1 MINNSFRKTLLGYLH
16 PFGWLSTHYG
26 IFTSPNSES
35 ISQKKVRIM
44 RPSKQKFNISYKE
57 FAKHCERLESDQV
70 TQITKQ
76 IKLIPTASPDE
87 IKDFINSNQIEGNI
101 TNIAK
106 NFDFLPP
113 EYSQILVSKSITS
126 PTPIQQAIIPLI
138 LEGRDVIAVAE
149 TGSGKTLAYALPGI
163 IHTKAQPQALGPR
176 ILVLA
181 PTRELAQQ
189 IQTQYEPFIRTC
201 CVYGGVY
208 KNLQYCELLGMKE
221 SRNNIILP
229 SVIIGT
235 PGRLLDFMKDGLPL
249 NSITQVVLDEADR
262 MLDMG
267 FEEQIIS
274 ILQGIRKDRQ
284 TLFFSATWPNEV
296 QRLANSF
303 CNQDPILLQIGEQG
317 LSVNKN
323 IQQEVIIVYENKFE
337 QFVELA
343 ERLKGQKL
351 LIFCQKKIDTQ
362 KLEYRLSLHGL
373 KARYLHGNLK
383 QVERDYIMEDFKT
396 GAINCLITT
405 NLASRGLD
413 ISDVDVV
420 INYDFPDKIEDYIH
434 RIGRTGRA
442 GKKGLAISFLEPGL
456 INNRLKNDLVQVL
469 QQSNQVIPQELF
481 NIRL

>member
-1 MINNSFRKTLLGYLH
+1 M
-16 PFGWLSTHYG
+16 STIPH
-26 IFTSPNSES
+26 SES
-35 ISQKKVRIM
+35 ISPKVRIM
-44 RPSKQKFNISYKE
+44 RPSKQKFNITFKE
-57 FAKHCERLESDQV
+57 FAKHCERLQLNQV
-70 TQITKQ
+70 SEIIKQ
-76 IKLIPTASPDE
+76 IKLIPTASPNE
-87 IKDFINSNQIEGNI
+87 IQDFFNSNKIVGNI
-101 TNIAK
+101 NNIAT
-106 NFDFLPP
+106 NFDFLPA
-113 EYSQILVSKSITS
+113 EYQSILISKNITS

-138 LEGRDVIAVAE
+138 LEGRDVIAIAE

-163 IHTKAQPQALGPR
+163 IHSQAQPKVLGPR

-189 IQTQYEPFIRTC
+189 IQSQYELFTRTC

-208 KNLQYCELLGMKE
+208 KNLQFSEIMGIKE
-221 SRNNIILP
+221 SRNKINLP

-267 FEEQIIS
+267 FEEQIQTV
-274 ILQGIRKDRQ
+274 LQGIREDRQ

-296 QRLANSF
+296 QRLANSL
-303 CNQDPILLQIGEQG
+303 CIQDPILLQIGEQG

-323 IQQEVIIVYENKFE
+323 IQQEIIIVYENKFE
-337 QFVELA
+337 QFVELT

-362 KLEYRLSLHGL
+362 KLEYRLSQHGL

-396 GAINCLITT
+396 GTINCLITT

-413 ISDVDVV
+413 VSDVDVV

-442 GKKGLAISFLEPGL
+442 GKKGLAISFLEPCF

-481 NIRL
+481 NLRL

>member
-1 MINNSFRKTLLGYLH
+1 MINNSFRKTLYLH
-16 PFGWLSTHYG
+16 SFGWLSTYYSMSTTPH
-26 IFTSPNSES
+26 SES
-35 ISQKKVRIM
+35 ISPKVRIM
-44 RPSKQKFNISYKE
+44 RPSKQKFNITFKE
-57 FAKHCERLESDQV
+57 FAKHCERLQLNQV
-70 TQITKQ
+70 SEIIKQ
-76 IKLIPTASPDE
+76 IKLIPTASPNE
-87 IKDFINSNQIEGNI
+87 IQDFVNSNKIVGNI
-101 TNIAK
+101 NNIAT
-106 NFDFLPP
+106 NFDFLPA
-113 EYSQILVSKSITS
+113 EYQSILISKNITS

-138 LEGRDVIAVAE
+138 LEGRDVIAIAE

-163 IHTKAQPQALGPR
+163 IHSQAQPKVLGPR

-189 IQTQYEPFIRTC
+189 IQSQYELFTRTC

-208 KNLQYCELLGMKE
+208 KNLQFSEIMGIKE
-221 SRNNIILP
+221 SRNKINLP

-267 FEEQIIS
+267 FEEQIQTV
-274 ILQGIRKDRQ
+274 LQGIREDRQ

-296 QRLANSF
+296 QRLANSL
-303 CNQDPILLQIGEQG
+303 CIKDPILLQIGEQG

-323 IQQEVIIVYENKFE
+323 IQQEIIIVYENKFE
-337 QFVELA
+337 QFVELT

-362 KLEYRLSLHGL
+362 KLEYRLSQHGL

-383 QVERDYIMEDFKT
+383 QIERDYIMEDFKT
-396 GAINCLITT
+396 GTINCLITT

-413 ISDVDVV
+413 VSDVDVV

-442 GKKGLAISFLEPGL
+442 GKKGLAISFLEPCF

-481 NIRL
+481 NLRL

>member
-1 MINNSFRKTLLGYLH
+1 
-16 PFGWLSTHYG
+16 
-26 IFTSPNSES
+26 
-35 ISQKKVRIM
+35 M
-44 RPSKQKFNISYKE
+44 RPSKQKFNISFRE
-57 FAKHCERLESDQV
+57 FVKHCEKLKSDQE
-70 TQITKQ
+70 TKIIKS

-87 IKDFINSNQIEGNI
+87 INDFVNSNQIEGNI

-106 NFDFLPP
+106 DFDFLPK
-113 EYSQILVSKSITS
+113 EYSSILSSKSITS
-126 PTPIQQAIIPLI
+126 PTPIQKAIIPLI
-138 LEGRDVIAVAE
+138 LEGNDVIAVAE
-149 TGSGKTLAYALPGI
+149 TGSGKTLAYALPGV
-163 IHTKAQPQALGPR
+163 IHIQAQPQALGPR

-181 PTRELAQQ
+181 PTRELVQQ
-189 IQTQYEPFIRTC
+189 IQTQYELFTRTC

-208 KNLQYCELLGMKE
+208 KNLQYSELLGIKQ
-221 SRNNIILP
+221 SRNNISLP

-235 PGRLLDFMKDGLPL
+235 PGRLLDFMKDGYPL
-249 NSITQVVLDEADR
+249 KSITQVVLDEADR

-267 FEEQIIS
+267 FEEQITQIF
-274 ILQGIRKDRQ
+274 QKVRKERQ
-284 TLFFSATWPNEV
+284 TLFFSATWPKEV
-296 QRLANSF
+296 QKLANF
-303 CNQDPILLQIGEQG
+303 LCNENPNLLQIGEQG

-323 IQQEVIIVYENKFE
+323 IQQEIIIVYENKFE

-373 KARYLHGNLK
+373 KARYLHGDLK
-383 QVERDYIMEDFKT
+383 QAERDYIMEDFKT

-420 INYDFPDKIEDYIH
+420 INYDFPDNIEDYIH

-442 GKKGLAISFLEPGL
+442 GKKGLAISFFEPGS
-456 INNRLKNDLVQVL
+456 INNRVKSELVQVL

-481 NIRL
+481 NMMQ